1 VHQTSRILVF
11 LRLPTFRLHSEFA
24 SKEKNKDIRP
34 ISFGMTTRG
43 VTRIIF
49 PTGSLWHRKKEHGCL
64 GIPNSSDMNLSL
76 PFGHPSEMMNIKLTP
91 PTFSVVTIELATLFG
106 RVLCGL
112 LRQPRWD
119 IDEKLVM
126 VEKLDFG
133 RISGLGVLAILHQSV
148 TLKSLS

>member
-1 VHQTSRILVF
+1 
-11 LRLPTFRLHSEFA
+11 
-24 SKEKNKDIRP
+24 
-34 ISFGMTTRG
+34 
-43 VTRIIF
+43 
-49 PTGSLWHRKKEHGCL
+49 
-64 GIPNSSDMNLSL
+64 MNLSL

-91 PTFSVVTIELATLFG
+91 PTFFVVTIELATLFG